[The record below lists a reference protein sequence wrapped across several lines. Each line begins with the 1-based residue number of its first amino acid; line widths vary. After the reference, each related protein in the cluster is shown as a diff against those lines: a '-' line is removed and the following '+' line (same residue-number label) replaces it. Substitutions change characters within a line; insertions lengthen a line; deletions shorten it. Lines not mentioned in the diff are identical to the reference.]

1 MITIADLSV
10 RFGEATVLSGVTLTV
25 PRGQRVALIGANG
38 AGKTTLL
45 RALLALVPFTGQAAI
60 GGHDVRV
67 DGPRARGLVGY
78 VPQTPAFPPHLTV
91 AEVVAF
97 VQDVRARPADPLPVL
112 AGVGLD
118 RAAAKPVGALS
129 GGMTRRLALAVAQIG
144 DPPVLLM
151 DEPAS
156 YLDAGGEAL
165 LRGWLEDAAAR
176 GQTVLL
182 ATHHLNGLQALVD
195 RIVLLEDGRVRA
207 DAAVDLLRG
216 ARWFVVR
223 APGPAP
229 RLPEGVDLLPASNGV
244 LHLRVRPQA
253 LPALLQVLGDRPVDL
268 DQPSLLDVLREVRR

>member
-1 MITIADLSV
+1 MITIDDLSV

-45 RALLALVPFTGQAAI
+45 RALLALVPFTGRAAI
-60 GGHDVRV
+60 GGHDVRG
-67 DGPRARGLVGY
+67 DGSRARALVGY
-78 VPQTPAFPPHLTV
+78 VPQTPAFPRHLTV

-97 VQDVRARPADPLPVL
+97 VQDVRARPADPLPAL
-112 AGVGLD
+112 AQVGLAH
-118 RAAAKPVGALS
+118 AAAKPVGVLS
-129 GGMTRRLALAVAQIG
+129 GGMTRRLALAVARVG

-207 DAAVDLLRG
+207 DAPLGLLRE
-216 ARWFVVR
+216 ARWFEVR

-229 RLPEGVDLLPASNGV
+229 RLPEGVDLLPASNGA
-244 LHLRVRPQA
+244 LHLRARPRA
-253 LPALLQVLGDRPVDL
+253 LPALLRALGDRPVDL
-268 DQPSLLDVLREVRR
+268 DQPSLVDVLREVRR